1 MYAVI
6 KTGGKQYKVAKDQI
20 VTVEKLAAAAGDS
33 VAFDQVLLVGE
44 DENTILGAPY
54 VAGASVM
61 AEVVEQTRGD
71 KIIVFKKKRR
81 KNHRRRNGHRQHETV
96 LRITEI
102 LTDGKTPAKAAK
114 PKAEP
119 KASAEPEAESK
130 PATED
135 KAAAEPAAEG
145 RRICIELIQGLRETP
160 GVAGVHVKAPRQ
172 SMETVAQIIEDSGVR
187 DAAREAAPAAARS

>member
-20 VTVEKLAAAAGDS
+20 VIVEKLAGEAGDS

-44 DENTILGAPY
+44 DDKTTLGAPF
-54 VAGASVM
+54 VAGASVT
-61 AEVVEQTRGD
+61 AEVVEQTRAD

-102 LTDGKTPAKAAK
+102 LTDGKAPAKAAK
-114 PKAEP
+114 PKAQP
-119 KASAEPEAESK
+119 KAKAKAKDE
-130 PATED
+130 
-135 KAAAEPAAEG
+135 AAAEPAA
-145 RRICIELIQGLRETP
+145 
-160 GVAGVHVKAPRQ
+160 K
-172 SMETVAQIIEDSGVR
+172 D
-187 DAAREAAPAAARS
+187 EAAPKKAEPKAETAQPADKPAAKTAAPKAETAKPKAEADESGGGEAPAEKSPAEKTEE